1 MLGNV
6 NTREYPLMLKSIKL
20 TILILTISF
29 GASGMQSDDPY
40 VFVKDVGTA
49 TFAKM
54 KQDQTLIKNDPKA
67 LSQIVEQQL
76 MPHVDHVYAALS
88 VLNTQAKDIPREK
101 LDLFF
106 EQFRLYLLTTYAAA
120 LSSYSNQTVEFEPSR
135 PVEGKKTVSVRA
147 LIKESGKPDISI
159 TFQVRRNKENQWKAF
174 DLVAEGISMVQSKR
188 AEFAPMIRQKGIDSV
203 IDFMREKSTK
213 QSKTAK

>member
-1 MLGNV
+1 
-6 NTREYPLMLKSIKL
+6 MLKSIKL
-20 TILILTISF
+20 VMLALTISF
-29 GASGMQSDDPY
+29 NASGIQSDDPY
-40 VFVKDVGTA
+40 VFVKDVASA

-54 KQDQTLIKNDPKA
+54 KQDQAMIKNDPQA
-67 LSQIVEQQL
+67 LRQIVEQQL
-76 MPHVDHVYAALS
+76 MPNVDHVYAALS
-88 VLNTQAKDIPREK
+88 VLGTQAKDIPREK

-106 EQFRLYLLTTYAAA
+106 EQFRLYLLTTYSNS
-120 LSSYSNQTVEFEPSR
+120 LSSYTNQVVEFEPSR
-135 PVEGKKTVSVRA
+135 PIESKKTVSVKA
-147 LIKESGKPDISI
+147 LIKETGKPDINI

-203 IDFMREKSTK
+203 IEFMREKSAK

>member
-6 NTREYPLMLKSIKL
+6 NTREYLLMFKNIKL
-20 TILILTISF
+20 TIFVLTISF
-29 GASGMQSDDPY
+29 GASAIQSDDPY
-40 VFVKDVGTA
+40 MFVKDVGTA
-49 TFAKM
+49 TFDRM
-54 KQDQTLIKNDPKA
+54 KQDQALIKNDPQA
-67 LSQIVEQQL
+67 LSKIVEQQL

-88 VLNTQAKDIPREK
+88 VLSTQAKDIPREK

-106 EQFRLYLLTTYAAA
+106 EQFRLYLLTTYSTA

-135 PVEGKKTVSVRA
+135 PIEGKKTVSVRA

-213 QSKTAK
+213 QSKAVK